1 MIEIETKC
9 SKTATAMFKIP
20 SLVPFCRN
28 RCELDEDDK
37 MMKKIMCEPSKL
49 SRESIIITISILRP
63 IWKFMKGLAA
73 VDWVPCGHKQPHSL
87 ANLEFGR
94 PNFAQSKPKTWH
106 DMIQMDKGE
115 LIAHHNIHFETH
127 MEVFKKV

>member
-37 MMKKIMCEPSKL
+37 KKFSVKANEAFVIKIARGVTSQN
-49 SRESIIITISILRP
+49 
-63 IWKFMKGLAA
+63 IWG
-73 VDWVPCGHKQPHSL
+73 
-87 ANLEFGR
+87 
-94 PNFAQSKPKTWH
+94 
-106 DMIQMDKGE
+106 KGE
-115 LIAHHNIHFETH
+115 VEVKTVTLSHAEALHLDVRFSVVHDQAADDAFDEAIREADSALEALI
-127 MEVFKKV
+127 